1 VDLDNQAMVE
11 RAACGVLKNTW
22 RLKLLQGG
30 NNLQHLI
37 HRGIASKEYKENLL
51 KSFNQSFKK
60 GFGIE
65 TDIHATKDNQFICFH
80 DFTLKRIFKKNLS
93 IKNLNYL
100 EIKKIST
107 KFNKPIPLLKDL
119 LKSSKNKYSLHIEIK
134 PTFSK
139 SLLKKLLK
147 ETSRFKRCVF
157 ISFKHKNIYSLLK
170 IKKKIKVGLSF
181 SPPTSIK
188 QIIKKSKN
196 KNINCLI
203 LDKSYLK
210 SKGIQNLKIE
220 KYYYTIKTK
229 SEFIKYNRYNNLI
242 FENL

>member
-1 VDLDNQAMVE
+1 M
-11 RAACGVLKNTW
+11 
-22 RLKLLQGG
+22 
-30 NNLQHLI
+30 HLI
-37 HRGIASKEYKENLL
+37 HRGIVNKRYKENLL

-60 GFGIE
+60 GYGIE
-65 TDIHATKDNQFICFH
+65 TDIHVTKDDQFVCFH
-80 DFTLKRIFKKNLS
+80 DFTLQRTFKKNLS
-93 IKNLNYL
+93 IKNLDYSK
-100 EIKKIST
+100 IKKIST

-134 PTFSK
+134 PIFSK

-147 ETSRFKRCVF
+147 ETSKFRRCVF
-157 ISFKHKNIYSLLK
+157 ISFKHENIYNLLK
-170 IKKKIKVGLSF
+170 IKKNTKVGLSF

-188 QIIKKSKN
+188 KIIIKSNN

-210 SKGIQNLKIE
+210 SKDIQDLKIE

-229 SEFIKYNRYNNLI
+229 LEFNRYNKNNNLI